1 MEKALA
7 ASLRRA
13 AGPGLRPFRWAA
25 VFSRAAMEGVLVQ
38 LVQLA
43 ASAALAATQGRQ

>member
-1 MEKALA
+1 MEKVLA

-13 AGPGLRPFRWAA
+13 AGLGLRPFRWAA

-38 LVQLA
+38 LA
-43 ASAALAATQGRQ
+43 ASAALAAAQGRH